1 MYILRKLQCFLTLD
15 AFKPDVGDSNTIL
28 GHFKIPYD
36 LLFNIVATITFWGI
50 INSNEVNIHESMN
63 MMCLLLTN
71 IKLPKE
77 GIFNHLKV
85 IFTRINVSYLDN
97 LFVPRTGC

>member
-1 MYILRKLQCFLTLD
+1 MNMNIAHQKQSLNAAQNN
-15 AFKPDVGDSNTIL
+15 STI
-28 GHFKIPYD
+28 KY
-36 LLFNIVATITFWGI
+36 VATITFWGI